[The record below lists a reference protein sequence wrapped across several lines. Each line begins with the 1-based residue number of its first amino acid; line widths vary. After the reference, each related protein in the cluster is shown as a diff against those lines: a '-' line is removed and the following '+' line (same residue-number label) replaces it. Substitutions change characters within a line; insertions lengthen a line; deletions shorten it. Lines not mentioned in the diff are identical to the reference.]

1 MSKSGMTWFRFYS
14 DWRTNPKVKLLH
26 ETFQLRFID
35 LMCLRCEGEIPGA
48 TDDEISYHLR
58 ITVDEW
64 SDTKKVL
71 EEAGLFAG
79 GDICKWDKRQYKSDN
94 STSRVK
100 RFRKR
105 QCNVT
110 ETPSETETETDTEG
124 EEEAPPVLAT
134 NKQVGMIFDIGSDSG
149 LYPEQTQD
157 ELRGIGITFPMVQT
171 DVTRAMEHLKAL
183 RKKPADHSPRPYL
196 APEAPDPDLTPE
208 EREASL
214 KALEEARGT

>member
-48 TDDEISYHLR
+48 SLDELAYHLR
-58 ITVDEW
+58 ISKDEMAETL
-64 SDTKKVL
+64 STL
-71 EEAGLFAG
+71 EDAGLWAD

-124 EEEAPPVLAT
+124 EEEAPPTKKQINFARSLLAVHGLT
-134 NKQVGMIFDIGSDSG
+134 IDKWQLWNYPGTVFIGDEFLNVADIDKIVAQFKG
-149 LYPEQTQD
+149 
-157 ELRGIGITFPMVQT
+157 
-171 DVTRAMEHLKAL
+171 
-183 RKKPADHSPRPYL
+183 KPVDNSPRPYL

-214 KALEEARGT
+214 KALEEARGA